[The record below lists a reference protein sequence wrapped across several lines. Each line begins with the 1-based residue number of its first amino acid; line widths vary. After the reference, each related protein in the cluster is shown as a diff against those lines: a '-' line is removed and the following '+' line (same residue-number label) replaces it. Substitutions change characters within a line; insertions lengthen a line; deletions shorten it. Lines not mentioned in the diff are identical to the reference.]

1 MTAISELVTPATAE
15 AVTEA
20 AIPAKPARKRP
31 TRAKTTRTVEPAPA
45 PEPSPAELEFAFKQA
60 WDTATTGESD
70 CKTAMDAAKLAWEN
84 SRVVRCRVAFAV
96 ADYVGFKDDGTANL
110 LAIARILGT
119 EAELTPGERTKKAK
133 SRKNSFRLYVAAGMA
148 LDASGLARRITEP
161 DAEERAIV
169 RDVFSAKTEAKT
181 DETNGQEGAAGG
193 DTEGEATGGDAV
205 ALGVVDIIGH
215 IARMQASFKL
225 IREGKVVISER
236 EADKVA
242 EMLNEFSVQL
252 AEYSEGK

>member
-1 MTAISELVTPATAE
+1 MTTIAELVTPATID

-20 AIPAKPARKRP
+20 ATPAKPARKRP
-31 TRAKTTRTVEPAPA
+31 TRAKTTRTVDPAPA
-45 PEPSPAELEFAFKQA
+45 PEPTPAEIEFAFKSQ
-60 WDTATTGESD
+60 WDSATTGESNA
-70 CKTAMDAAKLAWEN
+70 KTAMDAAKLAWEN

-119 EAELTPGERTKKAK
+119 ESELTPAERTKKAK

-148 LDASGLARRITEP
+148 LDAAGLARRITEP
-161 DAEERAIV
+161 DAEERTIV
-169 RDVFSAKTEAKT
+169 RDIFSAKPDTKQDDAPT
-181 DETNGQEGAAGG
+181 DEGAAGG
-193 DTEGEATGGDAV
+193 DTEGEATPDAV

-225 IREGKVVISER
+225 IQDSKVVISER
-236 EADKVA
+236 EAGKVA
-242 EMLNEFSVQL
+242 EMLATFTAQL
-252 AEYSEGK
+252 EEYAEGK